1 MPDNQQVKVRLFFRR
16 ANPTGNVSIENSFET
31 MWAHFPIQSRFR
43 LDIFKSSFYSK
54 GFLPRLK
61 AILEV
66 RRNRTD
72 INHVTGDTNF
82 LALGLPYRNTV
93 LTIHDCGLL
102 GGKNAITRW
111 ILLIFWLKLP
121 VKKCKILTVVS
132 EATKQDILKLTHCSP
147 EKIVVIPTVIKS
159 GFTYN
164 PKDFSKNYPT
174 FLHIGNSPNKN
185 LMRHAQALS
194 GLPCRLHVIGQIS
207 KSEIELLKDK
217 GIDYKISVNLTN
229 EQMYAAYQEADILL
243 FCSTV
248 EGFGMPILEAQ
259 TVGRAVITSNVS
271 AMPEVAGKA
280 ACLVDPL
287 SIEDIRKGIERVWFD
302 NDYRNDLINNG
313 LGNTRR
319 YNPVT
324 VAQQYEAVYEKI
336 LEGLNA

>member
-1 MPDNQQVKVRLFFRR
+1 MPDNQQVKVKLFFRR

-31 MWAHFPIQSRFR
+31 MASHFPTNSRFR
-43 LDIFKSSFYSK
+43 LDVFKSSFYSK

-82 LALGLPYRNTV
+82 LALGLPHRNTV

-102 GGKNAITRW
+102 DGKSGFVRW
-111 ILLIFWLKLP
+111 ILLVFWLKLP

-132 EATKQDILKLTHCSP
+132 EATKQDILKLTHCP
-147 EKIVVIPTVIKS
+147 PDKIVVIPTVIKS
-159 GFTYN
+159 GFIYN
-164 PKDFSKNYPT
+164 PKDFNKNYPT

-185 LMRHAQALS
+185 LTRHAAALS

-207 KSEIELLKDK
+207 ESEIDMLKNQ

-229 EQMYAAYQEADILL
+229 ELMFKAYQEADILL
-243 FCSTV
+243 FCSTI

-259 TVGRAVITSNVS
+259 TVGRVVITSNVS
-271 AMPEVAGKA
+271 SMPEVASDG

-287 SIEDIRKGIERVWFD
+287 SIDDIRKGIERVWFD
-302 NDYRNDLINNG
+302 DNYRKTLIDNG
-313 LGNTRR
+313 LKNIHR

-336 LEGLNA
+336 RTL